1 MTHLWA
7 LLINANGVQKMNR
20 YLLYFML
27 TLFLLLFSEFSHAK
41 SDRTNPELVLAHR
54 YIKYLYSNV
63 KVGTSMFFIMCFI
76 IRNSCD
82 RYVSSISFPKSY
94 SCYQAIDCRYSQ
106 YLYCSV
112 ADTVL
117 ERSGSLVEYFFS
129 LPDTRLAPSSF
140 LFSRKRIKQCC
151 GSEIIYFRLRVHLCR
166 LFRLR
171 LQRQPYIAI

>member
-1 MTHLWA
+1 
-7 LLINANGVQKMNR
+7 
-20 YLLYFML
+20 ML

-94 SCYQAIDCRYSQ
+94 SCYQAIACRYSQ

-117 ERSGSLVEYFFS
+117 EISGLLVEYFIFLS
-129 LPDTRLAPSSF
+129 RIRVLLQVLYYFHEKIKAVLRIRNY
-140 LFSRKRIKQCC
+140 LFSTPGPPLSLI
-151 GSEIIYFRLRVHLCR
+151 SAPASAPAIYCHLK
-166 LFRLR
+166 L
-171 LQRQPYIAI
+171 YNNSSTITISNKY

>member
-63 KVGTSMFFIMCFI
+63 KVGPGTYEYVCYNVFYHQKLLRPECFI
-76 IRNSCD
+76 N
-82 RYVSSISFPKSY
+82 
-94 SCYQAIDCRYSQ
+94 
-106 YLYCSV
+106 
-112 ADTVL
+112 
-117 ERSGSLVEYFFS
+117 
-129 LPDTRLAPSSF
+129 
-140 LFSRKRIKQCC
+140 
-151 GSEIIYFRLRVHLCR
+151 
-166 LFRLR
+166 
-171 LQRQPYIAI
+171 

>member
-1 MTHLWA
+1 MTHLWV

-27 TLFLLLFSEFSHAK
+27 TLFLVLFSEFSHAK

-94 SCYQAIDCRYSQ
+94 SCYQTIDRRYST
-106 YLYCSV
+106 YISV
-112 ADTVL
+112 LQIRFLKD
-117 ERSGSLVEYFFS
+117 RDHWSNIFFS
-129 LPDTRLAPSSF
+129 LPDTRLAPSSL
-140 LFSRKRIKQCC
+140 LFSRKD
-151 GSEIIYFRLRVHLCR
+151 
-166 LFRLR
+166 
-171 LQRQPYIAI
+171 

>member
-94 SCYQAIDCRYSQ
+94 SCYQTIDRRYST
-106 YLYCSV
+106 YISV
-112 ADTVL
+112 LQIRFLKDRDHWSNIFFLSRIRVL
-117 ERSGSLVEYFFS
+117 LQVLFYFHE
-129 LPDTRLAPSSF
+129 
-140 LFSRKRIKQCC
+140 KWIKQCC

>member
-1 MTHLWA
+1 M
-7 LLINANGVQKMNR
+7 
-20 YLLYFML
+20 
-27 TLFLLLFSEFSHAK
+27 LFSEFSHAK

-94 SCYQAIDCRYSQ
+94 SCYQAIACRYSQ

-117 ERSGSLVEYFFS
+117 ERSGSLVEYFFFS
-129 LPDTRLAPSSF
+129 PGYASCSKFSIIFTKRL
-140 LFSRKRIKQCC
+140 KQCC